1 MEEIAGFVNG
11 NVNRRKILE
20 ILDSKGDADAVR
32 IAKIA
37 RIIPAA
43 ATQILTDLSARN
55 LVQKNGDKY
64 GLTDEGKTVIGFIRA
79 L

>member
-1 MEEIAGFVNG
+1 MEEITGFVNG

-20 ILDSKGDADAVR
+20 ILDSKGETEAVR
-32 IAKIA
+32 VAKIA
-37 RIIPAA
+37 RIIPSAA
-43 ATQILTDLSARN
+43 AQILEELSARN

-64 GLTDEGKTVIGFIRA
+64 SLTDEGKTVIGFIRA

>member
-1 MEEIAGFVNG
+1 MEEIIGFVNG
-11 NVNRRKILE
+11 NANRRKILE
-20 ILDSKGDADAVR
+20 ILDSKKEADSVR

-37 RIIPAA
+37 RIIPSAA
-43 ATQILTDLSARN
+43 AQILTDLSARN

-64 GLTDEGKTVIGFIRA
+64 GLTDDGKIVIGFIRA

>member
-20 ILDSKGDADAVR
+20 ILESKGPTDAGR
-32 IAKIA
+32 ISKIA
-37 RIIPAA
+37 RIIPS
-43 ATQILTDLSARN
+43 ATDKILGELSSYN
-55 LVQKNGDKY
+55 LIQKNEDKY
-64 GLTDEGKTVIGFIRA
+64 SLTDEGKTAVDFIRA